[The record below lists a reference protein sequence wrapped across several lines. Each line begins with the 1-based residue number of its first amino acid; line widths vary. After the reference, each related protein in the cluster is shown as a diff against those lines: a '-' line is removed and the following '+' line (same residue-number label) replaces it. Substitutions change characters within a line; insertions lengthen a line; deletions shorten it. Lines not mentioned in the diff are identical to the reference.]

1 MGIPN
6 YEAFMRPLLETLA
19 LGRTTVTTAASTVA
33 DKLAL
38 TTAERN
44 NKPSWAHEPMVV
56 ARTRVAA
63 EWLAAAKLLRREG
76 DILELEHRGEA
87 LLSEKPAHIDRQAL
101 RRYPEFEAYL
111 QAHLAR
117 QGA

>member
-1 MGIPN
+1 
-6 YEAFMRPLLETLA
+6 MRPLLETLVH
-19 LGRTTVTTAASTVA
+19 GRTTVASAAANVA
-33 DKLAL
+33 ERLGL
-38 TTAERN
+38 TDAERN
-44 NKPSWAHEPMVV
+44 TKPSWAHEPMVV

-63 EWLAAAKLLRREG
+63 EWLAAAKLLRRDG
-76 DILELEHRGEA
+76 DALELERRGET
-87 LLSEKPAHIDRQAL
+87 LLSEKPATIDREAL